1 MKNIFPQKDTIS
13 GKKKTPFC
21 VASSGNEFSVA
32 HYTGKV
38 TYDASEM
45 PEKNKDFVPPEVLK

>member
-1 MKNIFPQKDTIS
+1 MNVFFADTINN
-13 GKKKTPFC
+13 KKKTPYC

-38 TYDASEM
+38 CYDATNM
-45 PEKNKDFVPPEVLK
+45 AEKNRDFVPPEVSNHC